1 MSEISKETSTETAAG
16 TTTGTATKSRAV
28 GVTIRDV
35 SLSFGTTEVLRG
47 INLEIEPGEFFTF
60 LGPSGS
66 GKSTLL
72 RAIAGFGPTPEGTIL
87 IGDDDVTTVPP
98 WRRNVGMVFQS
109 YALWPHM
116 TVRKNVA
123 FGLEE
128 RKVPAGEITG
138 RVDAALDLVG
148 LREFADR
155 RPSQLSGG
163 QQQRVALA
171 RTIVIEPRVLLLD
184 EPLSNLDANL
194 REQMRRDILELQRE
208 LHLTT
213 IFVTHDQEEANTIS
227 DRIAVLNDGIIQ
239 QVGSPMEL
247 YDNPANR
254 FVADFLGTAN
264 LMDGKVEV
272 SGGAAV
278 FETNDGTRITLGARG
293 LTAGPGTAM
302 FRPQD
307 LTIDAPGGVAQDQK
321 AVMAGRIEH
330 REFLGSMIRYSVT
343 VGSQEILIE
352 DSHHA
357 DARIFSVGDDVAL
370 NLKSDR
376 VHVLAE

>member
-1 MSEISKETSTETAAG
+1 
-16 TTTGTATKSRAV
+16 
-28 GVTIRDV
+28 
-35 SLSFGTTEVLRG
+35 
-47 INLEIEPGEFFTF
+47 
-60 LGPSGS
+60 
-66 GKSTLL
+66 
-72 RAIAGFGPTPEGTIL
+72 
-87 IGDDDVTTVPP
+87 
-98 WRRNVGMVFQS
+98 MVFQS

-128 RKVPAGEITG
+128 RKIPARDIAG
-138 RVDAALDLVG
+138 RVDGALDLVG

-171 RTIVIEPRVLLLD
+171 RTIVVEPRVLLLD

-194 REQMRRDILELQRE
+194 REQMRREILELQRE
-208 LHLTT
+208 LQLTT

-264 LMDGKVEV
+264 LMDG
-272 SGGAAV
+272 
-278 FETNDGTRITLGARG
+278 
-293 LTAGPGTAM
+293 P
-302 FRPQD
+302 
-307 LTIDAPGGVAQDQK
+307 
-321 AVMAGRIEH
+321 GRIC
-330 REFLGSMIRYSVT
+330 LG
-343 VGSQEILIE
+343 
-352 DSHHA
+352 
-357 DARIFSVGDDVAL
+357 
-370 NLKSDR
+370 
-376 VHVLAE
+376 